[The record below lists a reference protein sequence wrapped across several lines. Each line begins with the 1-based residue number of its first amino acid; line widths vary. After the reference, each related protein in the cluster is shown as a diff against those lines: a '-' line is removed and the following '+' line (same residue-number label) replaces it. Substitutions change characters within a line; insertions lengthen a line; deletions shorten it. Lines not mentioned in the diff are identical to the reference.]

1 MSAVDPS
8 IYEEIIIESADGSK
22 SVDIAAGVVMIDYYE
37 DIISPTIT
45 MKLQV
50 INDGG
55 TIEGEDGEL
64 QTLYN
69 GLPLRG
75 GERVRLKVLGNN
87 KVNPGLDFA
96 SETDKY
102 LFVSSITNVLSK
114 TDNESFTLNLV
125 SREAI
130 TNETTRVGRK
140 FPTSLKISESV
151 KKIIND
157 KKYLSTKKT
166 IDIDETQNK
175 YGFIGNMRKPFT
187 VLTWLASKSVPG
199 KTKKSSGTAGY
210 FFYETKS
217 GYKFK
222 SIDSMI
228 SGKPYSEVYEF
239 TEVIQKGEGND
250 YKIIDYSTNQNQ
262 DLLGNLQRGTYCS
275 QRIFFNPYTFEY
287 TDPAK
292 GLFKLEDYKKNTEN
306 LGKDI
311 KLPKI
316 NGNPFDSRTLGD
328 IPSRN
333 VTAVLDVGTME
344 QDASV
349 DAKNADPGK
358 TQSQA
363 MMRYNTLFT
372 QMISMTI
379 PSNTELEAGNIIECK
394 FPRITKNEKK
404 DNDPEQSGLYMI
416 KELCHHF
423 DPTGSYT
430 SLTLISDTFGS
441 RPT

>member
-1 MSAVDPS
+1 M
-8 IYEEIIIESADGSK
+8 
-22 SVDIAAGVVMIDYYE
+22 
-37 DIISPTIT
+37 
-45 MKLQV
+45 
-50 INDGG
+50 
-55 TIEGEDGEL
+55 
-64 QTLYN
+64 
-69 GLPLRG
+69 
-75 GERVRLKVLGNN
+75 
-87 KVNPGLDFA
+87 
-96 SETDKY
+96 
-102 LFVSSITNVLSK
+102 
-114 TDNESFTLNLV
+114 
-125 SREAI
+125 
-130 TNETTRVGRK
+130 
-140 FPTSLKISESV
+140 
-151 KKIIND
+151 
-157 KKYLSTKKT
+157 
-166 IDIDETQNK
+166 
-175 YGFIGNMRKPFT
+175 
-187 VLTWLASKSVPG
+187 
-199 KTKKSSGTAGY
+199 
-210 FFYETKS
+210 
-217 GYKFK
+217 
-222 SIDSMI
+222 
-228 SGKPYSEVYEF
+228 
-239 TEVIQKGEGND
+239 
-250 YKIIDYSTNQNQ
+250 
-262 DLLGNLQRGTYCS
+262 
-275 QRIFFNPYTFEY
+275 
-287 TDPAK
+287 
-292 GLFKLEDYKKNTEN
+292 EDYKKNTEN

-441 RPT
+441 RPI